1 MTTQALYQLLQLPQ
15 DVIDRLNGCA
25 QSDLNWLTPR
35 YQGAVLEP
43 RCCRRWPKAIQTTLG
58 EDPDGMR
65 LLWVLLEI
73 ARDTWDGYMQRGIG
87 REIFADTMK
96 FVPRACEKMSVKG

>member
-1 MTTQALYQLLQLPQ
+1 
-15 DVIDRLNGCA
+15 
-25 QSDLNWLTPR
+25 
-35 YQGAVLEP
+35 
-43 RCCRRWPKAIQTTLG
+43 
-58 EDPDGMR
+58 MR